1 MKAKLKIE
9 IPQSIID
16 ECVSNGVPKKQ
27 IRKTIENVLWLNAAE
42 RFFPEE
48 EEEIIQEIIGLH
60 KEETSGE

>member
-16 ECVSNGVPKKQ
+16 ACVNNGVPKKS
-27 IRKTIENVLWLNAAE
+27 IRKTIENVLWLNSVE

-48 EEEIIQEIIGLH
+48 EEEIIQEIIGVH
-60 KEETSGE
+60 NEETSGE

>member
-1 MKAKLKIE
+1 MKAKLKVE

-16 ECVSNGVPKKQ
+16 ACVSNGVPKEQ
-27 IRKTIENVLWLNAAE
+27 IRKTIENVLWLNAVE

-48 EEEIIQEIIGLH
+48 EEEIIQEIIGVH

>member
-16 ECVSNGVPKKQ
+16 ACVSNGVPKEQ
-27 IRKTIENVLWLNAAE
+27 IRKTIENVLWLNAVE

-48 EEEIIQEIIGLH
+48 EEEIIQEIIGVH